1 METSYQLIHVNYS
14 HFLLSM
20 SEVCALPE
28 IKRLGKT
35 LLIKESFYPKYSS
48 NNMVWGSLSGEYSN
62 IESSKIE
69 GILGNSIRFFLF
81 KTSKNARKKIFY
93 IWRVVNLDAYASVHE
108 SAFKISICSIRKKIT
123 RHQNSVLY
131 LKFFS
136 FFLYF
141 CFKKFIFKRKLEN
154 DSKLEVTADF
164 KFSCFALHAIFGLR
178 LSSDFTYRA

>member
-69 GILGNSIRFFLF
+69 GILGNNIRFFLF
-81 KTSKNARKKIFY
+81 KTSKNAGKKIFY

-108 SAFKISICSIRKKIT
+108 SAFNPCSILGSLMDQVHYSQFWTTQT
-123 RHQNSVLY
+123 RYCDEIFSIVKENLWSKRSS
-131 LKFFS
+131 KFFVDWVQACLLVDAPPRGGDL
-136 FFLYF
+136 FF
-141 CFKKFIFKRKLEN
+141 
-154 DSKLEVTADF
+154 
-164 KFSCFALHAIFGLR
+164 
-178 LSSDFTYRA
+178 

>member
-1 METSYQLIHVNYS
+1 MIHVNTS
-14 HFLLSM
+14 RFLLSM

-28 IKRLGKT
+28 IKRLRKT

-108 SAFKISICSIRKKIT
+108 SAFKISICSIRKKNY
-123 RHQNSVLY
+123 QAP
-131 LKFFS
+131 KFCS
-136 FFLYF
+136 
-141 CFKKFIFKRKLEN
+141 IFK
-154 DSKLEVTADF
+154 VF
-164 KFSCFALHAIFGLR
+164 QFFFAFLLQKVYFQA
-178 LSSDFTYRA
+178 